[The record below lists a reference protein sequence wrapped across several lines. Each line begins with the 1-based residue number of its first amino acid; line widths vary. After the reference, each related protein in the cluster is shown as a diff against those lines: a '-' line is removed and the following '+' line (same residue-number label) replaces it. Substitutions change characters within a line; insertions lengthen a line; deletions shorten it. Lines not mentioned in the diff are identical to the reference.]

1 MHSPPPNACSS
12 SDPNA
17 QPEHPHILIAIG
29 NFGRQV
35 LWEQDA
41 LLSGFALR
49 VLVVRRTPKPMRQF
63 ADVVLHYGH
72 HHSEVWPVLRRLMDS
87 AGAVSLVAAAGG
99 VAGSMLT
106 LRLAQEV
113 CWMGKA
119 LSVVLST
126 PFSWEVSKRYWRALY
141 VVARLRRLR
150 GCELSV
156 VRTSRIETLAAPGE
170 LLRTTL
176 CRLTHQAAVTLVRL
190 RQAPGTAPCPGRVP
204 CA

>member
-49 VLVVRRTPKPMRQF
+49 VLVVRRTPKPMRQI
-63 ADVVLHYGH
+63 ADIVLNYDRH
-72 HHSEVWPVLRRLMDS
+72 HAEIWPELRCLIDR
-87 AGAVSLVAAAGG
+87 AGSVGLVAAAGG

-106 LRLAQEV
+106 LRLAQEA
-113 CWMGKA
+113 CWANKRVTVA
-119 LSVVLST
+119 LST
-126 PFSWEVSKRYWRALY
+126 PFSWEERRRYWRSIY
-141 VVARLRRLR
+141 VLARLRQLG
-150 GCELSV
+150 GCDLSV
-156 VRTSRIETLAAPGE
+156 VHTSRMEAMALPGE

-176 CRLTHQAAVTLVRL
+176 FRLTRQAALGLV
-190 RQAPGTAPCPGRVP
+190 GGRVAIEP
-204 CA
+204 APS

>member
-49 VLVVRRTPKPMRQF
+49 VLVVRRTPKPRRQI
-63 ADVVLHYGH
+63 ADIVLNYDRH
-72 HHSEVWPVLRRLMDS
+72 HAEIWPELRCLIDRACS
-87 AGAVSLVAAAGG
+87 VGLVAAAGG

-106 LRLAQEV
+106 LRLAQEA
-113 CWMGKA
+113 CWANKRVTVA
-119 LSVVLST
+119 LST
-126 PFSWEVSKRYWRALY
+126 PFSWEERRRYWRSIY
-141 VVARLRRLR
+141 VLARLRQLG
-150 GCELSV
+150 GCDLSV
-156 VRTSRIETLAAPGE
+156 VHTSRMEAMALPGE

-176 CRLTHQAAVTLVRL
+176 FRLTRQAALGLV
-190 RQAPGTAPCPGRVP
+190 GGRVAIEP
-204 CA
+204 APS